1 MRQTGSDR
9 LHPADK
15 SWLGRDKD
23 KFDGD
28 QGTVNVVLTLGDER
42 RLQSLDAVVVAMI
55 DGASVLGRLIDDMP
69 MDDGPS
75 RVRLVQVLRRQYRQ
89 RQRGDD

>member
-15 SWLGRDKD
+15 SWRGRDKD

-55 DGASVLGRLIDDMP
+55 DGASMFGRIIDDMP

-75 RVRLVQVLRRQYRQ
+75 RV
-89 RQRGDD
+89 